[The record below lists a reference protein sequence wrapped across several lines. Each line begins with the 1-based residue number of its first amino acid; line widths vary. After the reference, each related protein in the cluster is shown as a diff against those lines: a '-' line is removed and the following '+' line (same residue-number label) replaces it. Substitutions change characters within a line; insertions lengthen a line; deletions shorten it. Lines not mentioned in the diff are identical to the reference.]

1 MTGGSVIK
9 CSKCQKNPDS
19 WTMSIWFVSL
29 DLVNFS
35 EYLYERREIWIFGK
49 KIDNIVFVYFLLCF
63 SLTSKTIFHLNKI
76 EKCGKVP
83 FFYLVHQWMENIFIY
98 ILLIAII
105 TVWDGQS
112 LEFLFV
118 LMDVNIHRVQL
129 FFFLYRTRS
138 SLSETPNCDKWRD

>member
-1 MTGGSVIK
+1 MWSNAQMPKKNRQLNRVDLI
-9 CSKCQKNPDS
+9 CFSRPCQFLWIFIRKEGL
-19 WTMSIWFVSL
+19 F
-29 DLVNFS
+29 
-35 EYLYERREIWIFGK
+35 REIWIFGK